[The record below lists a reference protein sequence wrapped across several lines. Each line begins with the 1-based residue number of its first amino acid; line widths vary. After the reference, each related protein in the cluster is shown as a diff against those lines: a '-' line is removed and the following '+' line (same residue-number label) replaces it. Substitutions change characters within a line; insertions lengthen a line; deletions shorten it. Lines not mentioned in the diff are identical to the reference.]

1 MLEEFFRFSIF
12 WDVTRDLQLPAMAEA
27 LDEACSA
34 WADMMFMEGHPA
46 YLGERLYA
54 SLQDLWPALNAHGSV
69 RLPEFYRCRQSWR
82 RRAPGRSRTPLTL
95 TQLRLIVDWVLR
107 RRLPAMALWLVVC
120 FTTYY
125 RPSEVFSLRVGDLL
139 RPTRRLRHHGLQ
151 LHPFEMQVG
160 SKARQF
166 DDGVPLDSEIF
177 PWLPK
182 AMVRTLRLNQRAATD
197 KMFDFQY
204 KELLSL
210 FRQACEE
217 LKVRDPSLYRLRH
230 GGASHDAATRMRTL
244 QEIKRRGRWASDTS
258 LRRYEKRT
266 WLQAEEAKVS
276 PTQQCRAIE
285 IERNLAARS
294 SAWTSG

>member
-1 MLEEFFRFSIF
+1 
-12 WDVTRDLQLPAMAEA
+12 
-27 LDEACSA
+27 
-34 WADMMFMEGHPA
+34 
-46 YLGERLYA
+46 
-54 SLQDLWPALNAHGSV
+54 
-69 RLPEFYRCRQSWR
+69 
-82 RRAPGRSRTPLTL
+82 
-95 TQLRLIVDWVLR
+95 
-107 RRLPAMALWLVVC
+107 
-120 FTTYY
+120 
-125 RPSEVFSLRVGDLL
+125 
-139 RPTRRLRHHGLQ
+139 
-151 LHPFEMQVG
+151 MQVG

-166 DDGVPLDSEIF
+166 DDGVPIDSEIF

-204 KELLSL
+204 KELLSI

-217 LKVRDPSLYRLRH
+217 LKIRDPSLYRLRH

-285 IERNLAARS
+285 IERSLGARF
-294 SAWTSG
+294 SA